1 MANNIFYKYNL
12 KLRWPAVCRNR
23 STQTLQERP
32 DLVEKMTFFRNK
44 VFSVCKLIL
53 KSNWRIDET
62 QSMTGVRIWF
72 ETGQDAYDFIIRQP
86 EFNWEIVPE
95 INVINI
101 LTRQIQT
108 FGIEYTP
115 TGVVIN

>member
-12 KLRWPAVCRNR
+12 KLRWPDICRNR

-44 VFSVCKLIL
+44 ISSVCKLIL
-53 KSNWRIDET
+53 KNNWRIDDN

-86 EFNWEIVPE
+86 EFNWEIVSE

-108 FGIEYTP
+108 FNIDYTS